1 MRISDW
7 SSDVCSSD
15 LWRPPVAPE
24 CQPPCGAEKMCA
36 SRCVLIGR
44 LKAFGPGSE
53 LGVARLRFKSR
64 VPKNELAPMLGDR
77 DVTFLTYMQPSLP
90 SRRGST
96 RRADARSEERRVGNK
111 DGSTWKMR
119 WSRDH

>member
-1 MRISDW
+1 MVRTRGRGLNLGH
-7 SSDVCSSD
+7 D
-15 LWRPPVAPE
+15 LTRSLMEQVKWRPPVAPE

-64 VPKNELAPMLGDR
+64 VPKNELAPMLCDR
-77 DVTFLTYMQPSLP
+77 DVTI
-90 SRRGST
+90 
-96 RRADARSEERRVGNK
+96 SEESRVGK
-111 DGSTWKMR
+111 GGVSKCS
-119 WSRDH
+119 SRG

>member
-1 MRISDW
+1 MVRTRGRGLNLGH
-7 SSDVCSSD
+7 D
-15 LWRPPVAPE
+15 LTRSLMEQVKWRPPVAPE

-64 VPKNELAPMLGDR
+64 VPKNELAPMLCDR
-77 DVTFLTYMQPSLP
+77 DVTFLPPMQPSLP
-90 SRRGST
+90 IMRPSTPRR
-96 RRADARSEERRVGNK
+96 DAR
-111 DGSTWKMR
+111 DQ
-119 WSRDH
+119 H